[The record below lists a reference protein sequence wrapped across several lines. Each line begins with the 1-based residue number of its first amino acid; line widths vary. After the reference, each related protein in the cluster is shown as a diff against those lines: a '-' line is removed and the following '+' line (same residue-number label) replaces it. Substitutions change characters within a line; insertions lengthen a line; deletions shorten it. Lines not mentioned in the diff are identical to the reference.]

1 MNTIKF
7 YYNGL
12 KINEGELQACVYTKG
27 KYSIISGIPQESIT
41 VHKVYTKT
49 KYNGFFTKEVSEFFT
64 VAKQIPEIG
73 AYVSDS
79 DQFLVRPDHPLYSK
93 VLRAHEARQKWAA
106 KKYD

>member
-41 VHKVYTKT
+41 VHKIYTKT
-49 KYNGFFTKEVSEFFT
+49 KYNGLFTKEVSEFFT
-64 VAKQIPEIG
+64 VAKETPEIAACG
-73 AYVSDS
+73 SDH
-79 DQFLVRPDHPLYSK
+79 FLVRPDHPLYLK
-93 VLRAHEARQKWAA
+93 VLKAHEARQKWAA
-106 KKYD
+106 KKYDI